1 MKRIALAV
9 ILAAA
14 LSGCS
19 LSAMVALVKPSPS
32 PTPTTPRLEQVAL
45 ACGVG
50 PRIQDKGG
58 SLSLDTQGKLDTTGD
73 DLTVV
78 VCVLSKTGAPSFVT
92 DHIDSTRA
100 LDGTQSDEW
109 DGYRARWTYHPD
121 AGLRIT
127 FIDTRIAS

>member
-14 LSGCS
+14 LTGCS
-19 LSAMVALVKPSPS
+19 LPAMVALVTPAT
-32 PTPTTPRLEQVAL
+32 PTPTTPRLERAAL
-45 ACGVG
+45 DCGIG